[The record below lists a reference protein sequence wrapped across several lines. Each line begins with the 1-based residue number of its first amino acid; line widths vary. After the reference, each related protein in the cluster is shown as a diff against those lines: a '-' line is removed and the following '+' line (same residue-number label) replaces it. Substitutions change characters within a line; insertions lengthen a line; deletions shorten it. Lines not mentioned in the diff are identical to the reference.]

1 MKFKVDTQHITLT
14 DPALTFIVAG
24 TSGHYVAE
32 FEFTEEWEGY
42 LKTAV
47 FRTVEGEFSPVIL
60 AEDTCGIPSDIVK
73 EGCHFVVGVYGVSGA
88 LHYPTVWTNTL
99 RVEEGC
105 SEAIDTI
112 EPTPGMMDQLLAI
125 TNAAQQSAANSAA
138 SAAAAEATAQ
148 AIEDAAE
155 AGTLTPTI
163 DIGAT
168 NTGAP
173 GTAASVVNVGTNEAV
188 TLIFTIPRG
197 DVGAQGP
204 AGAEGES
211 AYQSAQQAGYQGT
224 KADFNESM
232 AAAAQVAPMTAE
244 DIDRAWE
251 EN

>member
-24 TSGHYVAE
+24 TSGRYVAE

-47 FRTVEGEFSPVIL
+47 FRTVEGELSYVIL
-60 AEDTCGIPSDIVK
+60 TEDTCGIPSAIVT
-73 EGCHFVVGVYGVSGA
+73 EGCHFVVGVYGVSGS

-105 SEAIDTI
+105 AEAIDTI

-125 TNAAQQSAANSAA
+125 TSAAQQSAANSAD
-138 SAAAAEATAQ
+138 SAAAAVATAQ

-155 AGTLTPTI
+155 AGEFTPTI
-163 DIGAT
+163 SIGAT

-173 GTAASVVNVGTNEAV
+173 GTNASVLNAGTNTEV
-188 TLIFTIPRG
+188 SLIFTIPRG
-197 DVGAQGP
+197 FAGPQGP

-232 AAAAQVAPMTAE
+232 AAAAQVAPLTAD
-244 DIDRAWE
+244 DIDELWE